1 MCEESSEAPEYPNGI
16 IENTQSFSPL
26 QEVKMKNFA
35 TRHPVL
41 FGLLITLIFLAFVVS
56 AIVIGQLL
64 PGDNGREGGQAVG
77 RIAGFLVFLLL
88 LNRLGWKKDAGLI
101 SPVGFKPWLIVFIPL
116 AYSIIVFPLIFTG
129 EWSLNFSDPIR
140 SALIA
145 SNGISAGLIEEI
157 AFRGLVL
164 YGFIRI
170 WGNKKS
176 GLTKS
181 VVISSLIFG
190 LVHVINILSGAGV
203 MRVLPQTAYSVL
215 GGIALGAFVIYSRS
229 IWPAVAFHCLS
240 NAVVELSRIGK
251 NIELTSLSAVFLG
264 LAALPLAL
272 YGVLLLQKA
281 PKRAV
286 VPDVP

>member
-116 AYSIIVFPLIFTG
+116 VYSIIVFPFIFTG
-129 EWSLNFSDPIR
+129 EWSLNFRDPIL
-140 SALIA
+140 SLLTA
-145 SNGISAGLIEEI
+145 SNGISAGFLEEI
-157 AFRGLVL
+157 TFRGIVL
-164 YGFIRI
+164 YGFIRL
-170 WGNKKS
+170 WGNKKP
-176 GLTKS
+176 GMVK
-181 VVISSLIFG
+181 
-190 LVHVINILSGAGV
+190 GAV
-203 MRVLPQTAYSVL
+203 A
-215 GGIALGAFVIYSRS
+215 AFVIYSRS
-229 IWPAVAFHCLS
+229 IWPAVTFHCMS
-240 NAVVELSRIGK
+240 NAVVELTRMGK
-251 NIELTSLSAVFLG
+251 SIELTSLSAVLLG

-272 YGVLLLQKA
+272 YGMLFLKKA
-281 PKRAV
+281 PIRAV